1 MKYSTKKPGAKN
13 VLMILVAILLVGG
26 AFTYA
31 EYSNKEAETVYSK
44 PDIEIG
50 TSTSQS
56 YQNSQD
62 STDWKRILLATDTV
76 ASSSVND
83 LTKKPAPLTPADL
96 LARDFFARYMELKQ
110 TGDTADEASRQEL
123 INKVLQ
129 NGTLVAT
136 PKVYSHG
143 DIKTK
148 VDSST
153 ESLKTYYNQLGT
165 VVKTY
170 SIQYRNEA
178 IIAKEAFDKAD
189 MSILKELDPIIKNNK
204 AQLDAFLKI
213 VVPQTVVK
221 THLDLVNTMSSI
233 VYMDEGFRNSANDPF
248 AGIQSTSLVLK
259 NNDSLVL
266 ILKSIQN
273 TIFSNDITFTPSEN
287 GSLFTK
293 L

>member
-1 MKYSTKKPGAKN
+1 VKYSTKKPGAKN